1 MDKISNN
8 EKLEFADLDKSK
20 IVRNAVYGF
29 LSAKNYRDIE
39 LARVDYIFLKFPK
52 ISKSLI
58 LDKLNCDAF
67 LGGEILEFKNDYFVT
82 YSVTTV
88 KLHLKL
94 FNKNGNILWE
104 SQNAASSHEGSIPL
118 TPISLITGV
127 FTATSNLQD
136 EVAIQ
141 MVDTAVRR
149 TMSTLPDRSK
159 FNINDEI
166 IVRDKIMISQSNISE
181 NQISVLSLLTKGAYE
196 EALKVSKIQMKNDPN
211 IPDNYFFAGQAEL
224 FLKNYDQSIDY
235 FLTGIAK
242 GNKSYE
248 IFSMLGVAYLKKNN
262 LRLAAASFNKG
273 VMVNPNSS
281 FLYFNLAVLNE
292 KNYNLKLAST
302 NYFKAGE
309 KALIEKNYKRLYRSL
324 KGLKRLSKKHKVS
337 EELYGELGLQV
348 QNLLRNNQKIFLP

>member
-1 MDKISNN
+1 
-8 EKLEFADLDKSK
+8 
-20 IVRNAVYGF
+20 
-29 LSAKNYRDIE
+29 
-39 LARVDYIFLKFPK
+39 
-52 ISKSLI
+52 
-58 LDKLNCDAF
+58 
-67 LGGEILEFKNDYFVT
+67 
-82 YSVTTV
+82 
-88 KLHLKL
+88 
-94 FNKNGNILWE
+94 
-104 SQNAASSHEGSIPL
+104 
-118 TPISLITGV
+118 
-127 FTATSNLQD
+127 
-136 EVAIQ
+136 
-141 MVDTAVRR
+141 
-149 TMSTLPDRSK
+149 
-159 FNINDEI
+159 
-166 IVRDKIMISQSNISE
+166 
-181 NQISVLSLLTKGAYE
+181 